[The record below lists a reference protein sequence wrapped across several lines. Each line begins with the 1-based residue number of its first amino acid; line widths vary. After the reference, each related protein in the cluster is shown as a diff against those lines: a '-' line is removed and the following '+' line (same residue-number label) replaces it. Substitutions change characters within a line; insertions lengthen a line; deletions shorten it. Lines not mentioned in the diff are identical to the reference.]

1 MGEGVSINPGSI
13 GASNPELSRYILDCQ
28 ELMDSI
34 MFRLQGNV
42 LLKNP
47 DGSSRIV
54 HLEDRKYSN
63 EAIAWMRG
71 KIEENLNKVVF
82 LSTYQTTGEM
92 LREGYFIRQ
101 GFRTELWYFWKEF
114 KLSNEQYKELNE
126 LHRNFVCVAIRIPLF
141 SGHKNFLRDTT
152 NQSTSIVT
160 QNLNDNQNRGGFL
173 GGLGLGRR

>member
-1 MGEGVSINPGSI
+1 MGDGVTINPGSI
-13 GASNPELSRYILDCQ
+13 GSSNPELSRYILDCQ

-54 HLEDRKYSN
+54 HLQDRQYSN
-63 EAIAWMRG
+63 EAVAWMRG
-71 KIEENLNKVVF
+71 KMEENLNKVVF
-82 LSTYQTTGEM
+82 LSTYQTPAEM
-92 LREGYFIRQ
+92 LKEGSFIRR
-101 GFRTELWYFWKEF
+101 GFRKELWFFWKDF

-126 LHRNFVCVAIRIPLF
+126 LHRNFVCAAIRIPLHG
-141 SGHKNFLRDTT
+141 GHKKFLMETT

-160 QNLNDNQNRGGFL
+160 QNLNDNQNRGLL
-173 GGLGLGRR
+173 GGLGLGGRR